1 MFGKFI
7 IMFFAILLHITSCS
21 SLERFTVKDV
31 DNSNQQQTIIDEFQ
45 DGYDGMN
52 EKSVNDIIEDY

>member
-1 MFGKFI
+1 
-7 IMFFAILLHITSCS
+7 MFFAILLHITSCS

-31 DNSNQQQTIIDEFQ
+31 NDSNQQQTVIDEFQ